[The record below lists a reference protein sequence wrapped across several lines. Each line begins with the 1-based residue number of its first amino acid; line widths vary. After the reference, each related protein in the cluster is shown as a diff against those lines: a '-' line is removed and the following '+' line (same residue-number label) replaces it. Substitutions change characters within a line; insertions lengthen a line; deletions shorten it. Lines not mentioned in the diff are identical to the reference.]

1 MSRRGPAVLSLR
13 RDATGRF
20 LPWLIALMVFL
31 STLAVAAAQMLSGWA
46 QRWDSGLDGSL
57 TIQVSPAE
65 NQSANDKAPV
75 SLEERV
81 QLVLHTLGGMPGIIN
96 ARPVPMEDAARL
108 VEPWL
113 GNGDL
118 LRDLPLP
125 ALIDVTAGPAVDV
138 AALRQRLAAAVPG
151 TTVEE
156 PGVWLRDLRRLA
168 RLVEA
173 VALVIVALIGGA
185 AVAVVVFAAKAGL
198 AMHQDEVDLLH
209 VMGAT
214 DSHVADQFQRHILRL
229 SLTGG
234 VGGTA
239 VALATLAVLSLLSR
253 TIEGTLLPPMTLAPL
268 QWLLLVTVPVAA
280 AALAAISA
288 RLTVL
293 RALERLP

>member
-31 STLAVAAAQMLSGWA
+31 STLAVAAALLLSGWA

-57 TIQVSPAE
+57 TIQVSPVG
-65 NQSANDKAPV
+65 DKAPA
-75 SLEERV
+75 SLDERV
-81 QLVLHTLGGMPGIIN
+81 QLVLHALSGVPGIIN
-96 ARPVPMEDAARL
+96 ARPVPMADAARL

-113 GNGDL
+113 GDGAL
-118 LRDLPLP
+118 LQDLPLP

-138 AALRQRLAAAVPG
+138 TALRQRLATAVPG
-151 TTVEE
+151 TSVEE

-234 VGGTA
+234 AGGTA
-239 VALATLAVLSLLSR
+239 VALVTLAALSLLSR
-253 TIEGTLLPPMTLAPL
+253 TVEGTLLPPLTLAPL
-268 QWLLLVTVPVAA
+268 QWLVLAAVPVAA
-280 AALAAISA
+280 GALAAISA

>member
-46 QRWDSGLDGSL
+46 ARWDSGLDGSL
-57 TIQVSPAE
+57 TIQVSPVGPGPAL
-65 NQSANDKAPV
+65 D
-75 SLEERV
+75 ERV
-81 QLVLHTLGGMPGIIN
+81 QAVLHALGGAPGIIN
-96 ARPVPMEDAARL
+96 ARPVPMADAARL

-113 GNGDL
+113 GDGAL
-118 LRDLPLP
+118 LQDLPLP
-125 ALIDVTAGPAVDV
+125 ALIDVTAGPSADV
-138 AALRQRLAAAVPG
+138 TALRQRLAAAVPG

-168 RLVEA
+168 RLVEM

-185 AVAVVVFAAKAGL
+185 AVAVVMFAAKAGL
-198 AMHQDEVDLLH
+198 AMHQDDVDLLH

-214 DSHVADQFQRHILRL
+214 DSHVAGQFQRHILRL

-234 VGGTA
+234 LGGAA
-239 VALATLAVLSLLSR
+239 VALATLGSLSLLSR
-253 TIEGTLLPPMTLAPL
+253 TVEGTLLPPMTLAPA
-268 QWLLLVTVPVAA
+268 QWLVLVAVPVVA

>member
-31 STLAVAAAQMLSGWA
+31 STLAVAAALLLSGWA

-57 TIQVSPAE
+57 TIQVSPLDSQKAG
-65 NQSANDKAPV
+65 DKAPT
-75 SLEERV
+75 SLDERV
-81 QLVLHTLGGMPGIIN
+81 QLVLHALSGVPGIIN
-96 ARPVPMEDAARL
+96 ARPVPMADAARL

-113 GNGDL
+113 GDGAL

-151 TTVEE
+151 TSVEE

-234 VGGTA
+234 AGGTA

-253 TIEGTLLPPMTLAPL
+253 TVEGTLLPPLTLAPL
-268 QWLLLVTVPVAA
+268 QWLVLVAVPVVAG
-280 AALAAISA
+280 ALAAISA

>member
-31 STLAVAAAQMLSGWA
+31 STLAVAAAQLLSGWA

-57 TIQVSPAE
+57 TIQVSPVGE
-65 NQSANDKAPV
+65 VKKGDGTPAP
-75 SLEERV
+75 LDERV
-81 QLVLHTLGGMPGIIN
+81 QMALHALGGVPGIIN
-96 ARPVPMEDAARL
+96 ARPVPMADAARL

-113 GNGDL
+113 GDGAL
-118 LRDLPLP
+118 LQDLPLP

-138 AALRQRLAAAVPG
+138 TALRQRLAAAVPG
-151 TTVEE
+151 TSVEE

-229 SLTGG
+229 SLAGG
-234 VGGTA
+234 AGGAA
-239 VALATLAVLSLLSR
+239 VALVTLAVLSLLSR
-253 TIEGTLLPPMTLAPL
+253 TVEGTLLPPLTLAPL
-268 QWLLLVTVPVAA
+268 QWLALAAVPVVAG
-280 AALAAISA
+280 ALAAISA